1 MCGIAGLVDLKR
13 QLDSNELALQAK
25 QMADALHHR
34 GPDMGGQWTDA
45 PSGLALAFRRL
56 AIIDLTPSGHQP
68 MLSADGRFAIV
79 YNGEVYNYQ
88 ELRQQLLDDGCRFR
102 GTSDTEVILE
112 AFCHWGIETTV
123 KRLIGMFAIA
133 LWDCKARRLCLIR
146 DRLGIKPLYFG
157 SVDDR
162 FFFASELKALR
173 TVNGWK
179 PEVDRDAVAG
189 FLRFNYIPAP
199 RSIYRNVFKLPP
211 GSLLSLRPGEDPAV
225 ARYWTM
231 ADVIRQERA
240 EVTDEWAIDAA
251 EGLMRDAIRRRMVA
265 DVPLGALL
273 SGGVDS
279 TTVAALMQAES
290 DAPIRTFTIGFE
302 NTAYDEA
309 EDARAV
315 AAHIGSDHT
324 ELYLSANR
332 ARDLIPQLPDWYDE
346 PFADSSALPTRLVS
360 QLARKDV
367 TVALSGDGGD
377 EVFFGYNR
385 YIAAE
390 DAWRRMSRMSGWQR
404 QLFAAAAESLS
415 VGVWDLLARVIPARI
430 RPRML
435 GDKMHKLA
443 AVFRQSDENAI
454 YRRLVSQW
462 PEPSAFI
469 SQGEES
475 VSESWRTAKE
485 LSDFTER
492 MAYLD
497 TVTYLPDDIL
507 TKVDRASMSVS
518 LEVRVPLL
526 DHRLIE
532 FAWTLP
538 KRMRIRGSTTK
549 WLLRQVCY
557 RHVPQNLIDRPKMGF
572 AIPLDEWLRG
582 PLYEWAEGQF
592 DEKRLAD
599 DGLFE
604 PAAVRHAWESFL
616 DGKGNS
622 QHGIWG
628 LLQAQAWLER
638 WA

>member
-13 QLDSNELALQAK
+13 QLDGNELALQAK

-56 AIIDLTPSGHQP
+56 AVIDLTPSGHQP
-68 MLSADGRFAIV
+68 MLSANRRFAIV

-88 ELRQQLLDDGCRFR
+88 ELRQQLLDDGCQFR

-112 AFCHWGIETTV
+112 AFGHWGIETTV

-133 LWDCKARRLCLIR
+133 LWDCKARRLWLLR

-173 TVNGWK
+173 AVNGWK
-179 PEVDRDAVAG
+179 PEIDRDAVAG

-231 ADVIRQERA
+231 ADVIRQERT
-240 EVTDEWAIDAA
+240 EVTDEWAIGAA

-290 DAPIRTFTIGFE
+290 EAPIRTFTIGFE
-302 NTAYDEA
+302 NTAFDEA
-309 EDARAV
+309 EDARVV

-415 VGVWDLLARVIPARI
+415 VGVWDKLARVIPAGR

-435 GDKMHKLA
+435 GEKMHKLA
-443 AVFRQSDENAI
+443 AVFRQSDETAI

-462 PEPSAFI
+462 PKPSAFI

-475 VSESWRTAKE
+475 VGESWRTAEE
-485 LSDFTER
+485 LGDFTER

-507 TKVDRASMSVS
+507 TKIDRASMSVS

-572 AIPLDEWLRG
+572 AIPLDDWLRG
-582 PLYEWAEGQF
+582 PLYEWAESQL

-599 DGLFE
+599 DGMFE
-604 PAAVRHAWESFL
+604 PAAVRHAWENFL

>member
-13 QLDSNELALQAK
+13 QLDGNELALQAK

-88 ELRQQLLDDGCRFR
+88 ELRQQLLDDGCRFC

-112 AFCHWGIETTV
+112 AFGHWGIETTV

-133 LWDCKARRLCLIR
+133 LWDCEARRLWLIR

-157 SVDDR
+157 TVGDR
-162 FFFASELKALR
+162 FLFASELKALR
-173 TVNGWK
+173 AVDGWQ
-179 PEVDRDAVAG
+179 PEVERDAIAG

-231 ADVIRQERA
+231 ADVIRQERT
-240 EVTDEWAIDAA
+240 EVTDEWAIGAA
-251 EGLMRDAIRRRMVA
+251 EGLMRDAIRRRMIA

-273 SGGVDS
+273 SGGIDS

-390 DAWRRMSRMSGWQR
+390 DAWRRMSLMSGWQR
-404 QLFAAAAESLS
+404 RLFAAAAESLS
-415 VGVWDLLARVIPARI
+415 VGVWDLLARVIPAER

-462 PEPSAFI
+462 PDPSTFI

-475 VSESWRTAKE
+475 VGESWRTAEE
-485 LSDFTER
+485 LHDFTER

-526 DHRLIE
+526 DHRLVE

-557 RHVPQNLIDRPKMGF
+557 RHVPQALIDRPKMGF
-572 AIPLDEWLRG
+572 AIPLDGWLRG

-592 DEKRLAD
+592 DEKRLTE

-604 PAAVRHAWESFL
+604 PAAVRRAWEDFL

>member
-25 QMADALHHR
+25 QMADVLHHR

-68 MLSADGRFAIV
+68 MLSANGRFAIV

-102 GTSDTEVILE
+102 GSSDTEVILE

-133 LWDCKARRLCLIR
+133 LWDCKARRLWLIR

-240 EVTDEWAIDAA
+240 EVTDEWAIVAA

-415 VGVWDLLARVIPARI
+415 VGVWDLLARVIPAGK

-443 AVFRQSDENAI
+443 AVFRQSDEDAI
-454 YRRLVSQW
+454 YRRLVSHW

-592 DEKRLAD
+592 GEKRLTD

-604 PAAVRHAWESFL
+604 PAAVRSAWENFL
-616 DGKGNS
+616 DGKSNS

>member
-13 QLDSNELALQAK
+13 QLDGNELALQAK
-25 QMADALHHR
+25 RMADSLYHR
-34 GPDMGGQWTDA
+34 GPDTGGQWTDA
-45 PSGLALAFRRL
+45 PSGIALAFRRL

-68 MLSADGRFAIV
+68 MVSTDGRFAIV

-88 ELRQQLLDDGCRFR
+88 ELRQQLLDDGCQFR

-112 AFCHWGIETTV
+112 AFGHWGVEATV
-123 KRLIGMFAIA
+123 KHLIGMFAIA
-133 LWDCKARRLCLIR
+133 LWDCEERRLWLIR
-146 DRLGIKPLYFG
+146 DRMGIKPLYFG
-157 SVDDR
+157 TVGDR
-162 FFFASELKALR
+162 FLFASELKALR
-173 TVNGWK
+173 AVDGWQA
-179 PEVDRDAVAG
+179 EIDRDAIAG
-189 FLRFNYIPAP
+189 FLRFNYIPSP
-199 RSIYRNVFKLPP
+199 RSIYKNVFKLPP
-211 GSLLSLRPGEDPAV
+211 GSLLSLRPGKDPV
-225 ARYWTM
+225 VERYWTM
-231 ADVIRQERA
+231 ADVIRQERT
-240 EVTDEWAIDAA
+240 EVTDDWAVGAA

-290 DAPIRTFTIGFE
+290 PKPIRTFTVGFE
-302 NTAYDEA
+302 NAAYDEA

-390 DAWRRMSRMSGWQR
+390 DAWRRMSGMSGWR
-404 QLFAAAAESLS
+404 RRLFAAAAESLS
-415 VGVWDLLARVIPARI
+415 VGAWDRLAGMIPAER

-443 AVFRQSDENAI
+443 AVFRQPDENSI

-462 PEPSAFI
+462 PDPAVFI
-469 SQGEES
+469 TEGEES
-475 VSESWRTAKE
+475 IGEMWRTAE
-485 LSDFTER
+485 QLGDFAER

-518 LEVRVPLL
+518 LEVRVPLI
-526 DHRLIE
+526 DHRLVE

-557 RHVPQNLIDRPKMGF
+557 RHVPQALIDRPKMGF
-572 AIPLDEWLRG
+572 AIPLDGWLRG
-582 PLYEWAEGQF
+582 PLYEWAEAQF
-592 DEKRLAD
+592 DEKRLTE
-599 DGLFE
+599 DGLFD
-604 PAAVRHAWESFL
+604 PSAVRRAWEDFL
-616 DGKGNS
+616 DGKGNA

>member
-68 MLSADGRFAIV
+68 MLSANGRFAIV

-88 ELRQQLLDDGCRFR
+88 EIRQQLLDDGCRFR
-102 GTSDTEVILE
+102 STSDTEVILE

-133 LWDCKARRLCLIR
+133 LWDCKARRLWLIR

-211 GSLLSLRPGEDPAV
+211 GSLLSLRPGEDPEV

-231 ADVIRQERA
+231 ADVIRQERT

-415 VGVWDLLARVIPARI
+415 VGVWDLLARVIPAGK

-443 AVFRQSDENAI
+443 TVFRQSDEDTI

-462 PEPSAFI
+462 PDPSAFI

-604 PAAVRHAWESFL
+604 PAAVRHAWENFL
-616 DGKGNS
+616 DGKGNY